1 VLSAPRKLALQANRS
16 RLTGSSG
23 GVAAG
28 TDRLLLCGLG
38 RGDAE
43 TLRVTANVAV
53 IAGLIVL
60 AALLYIEIEAA
71 SEGCEVAIHHFGVK
85 QCDDNFL
92 TFFWPV
98 LGMVV
103 VTAIAS
109 VYNVCGGRKVYLLL
123 TAAAFLLFA
132 IVSAFGAFMLV
143 GAAAWANAALA

>member
-1 VLSAPRKLALQANRS
+1 MLR
-16 RLTGSSG
+16 
-23 GVAAG
+23 VAA
-28 TDRLLLCGLG
+28 
-38 RGDAE
+38 
-43 TLRVTANVAV
+43 NVGV
-53 IAGLIVL
+53 VAGLLVL

-71 SEGCEVAIHHFGVK
+71 REGCEVALHHFGVK

-92 TFFWPV
+92 TFCWPV

-109 VYNVCGGRKVYLLL
+109 VYNVSGGRKVYLLW